1 MFARIK
7 NVFNKYREDR
17 RLLRELLIKLDN
29 LTDPTFLARA
39 SWGEWRDKN
48 GFPVHHN
55 CRCIAEVNQ

>member
-7 NVFNKYREDR
+7 NVFSKYREDR

-39 SWGEWRDKN
+39 THGEWKLKN
-48 GFPVHHN
+48 GIHEN
-55 CRCIAEVNQ
+55 CRCVIKAEL